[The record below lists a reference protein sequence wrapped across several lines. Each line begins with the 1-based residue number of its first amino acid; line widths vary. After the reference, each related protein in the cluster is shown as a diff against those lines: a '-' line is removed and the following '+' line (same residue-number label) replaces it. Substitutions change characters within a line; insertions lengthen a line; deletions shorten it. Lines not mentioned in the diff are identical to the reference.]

1 MLNNRLEAH
10 VYPSDALRSKPPKEE
25 STISFNSVVK
35 QNFLL
40 LLVISLFLSGRASA
54 SATQERIS
62 MDLAREKPIVIHVS
76 VALADNK
83 HQWIA
88 PVHESIGNGQD
99 ARSNLYWGARYGLK
113 TFLVRDAGWKVI
125 KQVATQ
131 DKRILESLIFTKL
144 IARNG
149 HQVKVY
155 LIADAWDG
163 RYISETIGQF
173 LRFSAGSDV
182 ITLDVDNQL
191 SLDAG
196 GAAHLKVYIGHD
208 ALMDFFG
215 LKDKSIQNPEKAVN
229 ALESDAIVLACKSK
243 AYFEPRLKAFG
254 SHPLVLTSGLMAPEA
269 YSLDAAV
276 TTWVMGGG
284 DNEVRKSA
292 AAAYAK
298 YQKISPSSARA
309 LFNVEP

>member
-1 MLNNRLEAH
+1 MISLN
-10 VYPSDALRSKPPKEE
+10 SD
-25 STISFNSVVK
+25 VK

-40 LLVISLFLSGRASA
+40 LLVISLFFSGEAFAST
-54 SATQERIS
+54 TQERIS
-62 MDLAREKPIVIHVS
+62 KDIARGKPIVIHVS

-88 PVHESIGNGQD
+88 PVNESIGNGQD
-99 ARSNLYWGARYGLK
+99 ARGNLYWGARYGLK
-113 TFLVRDAGWKVI
+113 NFLVKDAGWKVI

-131 DKRILESLIFTKL
+131 DKRRLESLVFTKL

-163 RYISETIGQF
+163 RYISETIRQF
-173 LRFSAGSDV
+173 LSFSAGSDV
-182 ITLDVDNQL
+182 ITLVVNDQL

-208 ALMDFFG
+208 ALMDYFG
-215 LKDKSIQNPEKAVN
+215 LKNKSIRNPEKAVN

-243 AYFEPRLKAFG
+243 AYFEPRLKALG
-254 SHPLVLTSGLMAPEA
+254 SHPLVLTTGLMAPEA
-269 YSLDAAV
+269 YSLDAAI
-276 TTWVMGGG
+276 TTWVTGAG
-284 DNEVRKSA
+284 DNEVRKSV

-298 YQKISPSSARA
+298 YQKISLSSAGR

>member
-1 MLNNRLEAH
+1 
-10 VYPSDALRSKPPKEE
+10 
-25 STISFNSVVK
+25 
-35 QNFLL
+35 
-40 LLVISLFLSGRASA
+40 
-54 SATQERIS
+54 
-62 MDLAREKPIVIHVS
+62 MDLARGKPIVIHVS

-88 PVHESIGNGQD
+88 PVHGSIGNGQD

-113 TFLVRDAGWKVI
+113 TFFVKDAGWKVI
-125 KQVATQ
+125 RQVATK
-131 DKRILESLIFTKL
+131 DKRVLESLIFTKL

-149 HQVKVY
+149 HKVKVY

-163 RYISETIGQF
+163 RYISETIQQF

-182 ITLDVDNQL
+182 ITLDVDSQ

-215 LKDKSIQNPEKAVN
+215 LKDKAIQNPEKAVST
-229 ALESDAIVLACKSK
+229 LQSDAIVLACKSK

-254 SHPLVLTSGLMAPEA
+254 SHSLVLTSGLMAPEA
-269 YSLDAAV
+269 YSLDAAI
-276 TTWVMGGG
+276 TTWVAGAG
-284 DNEVRKSA
+284 DNEVRRSA

-298 YQKISPSSARA
+298 YQKISPGSARA

>member
-1 MLNNRLEAH
+1 M
-10 VYPSDALRSKPPKEE
+10 
-25 STISFNSVVK
+25 ISFNSVVK

-40 LLVISLFLSGRASA
+40 LLVISSFFSGKVFAG
-54 SATQERIS
+54 ATQERI
-62 MDLAREKPIVIHVS
+62 DKDIARGKPIVIHVS

-113 TFLVRDAGWKVI
+113 TFFVKDAGWKVI
-125 KQVATQ
+125 KNVATQ

-144 IARNG
+144 ITRNG

-163 RYISETIGQF
+163 RYIFEAIRQF
-173 LRFSAGSDV
+173 LNFSAGSDV
-182 ITLDVDNQL
+182 ITLDINDQL

-208 ALMDFFG
+208 ALMDYFG
-215 LKDKSIQNPEKAVN
+215 LKNKLIQNPEKAVN

-243 AYFEPRLKAFG
+243 AYFESRLKALG
-254 SHPLVLTSGLMAPEA
+254 SHSLVLTSGLMAPEA
-269 YSLDAAV
+269 YSLDAAI
-276 TTWVMGGG
+276 TTWVTGAG
-284 DNEVRKSA
+284 DNEVRRSV

-298 YQKISPSSARA
+298 YQKISPSSAGR

>member
-1 MLNNRLEAH
+1 M
-10 VYPSDALRSKPPKEE
+10 
-25 STISFNSVVK
+25 ISFNSVVK

-40 LLVISLFLSGRASA
+40 LLVISLFFSGKVFANT
-54 SATQERIS
+54 TQERINK
-62 MDLAREKPIVIHVS
+62 DIARGKPIVIHVS

-113 TFLVRDAGWKVI
+113 TFLVKDAGWKVI

-131 DKRILESLIFTKL
+131 DKRILERLIFTKL

-163 RYISETIGQF
+163 RYIFETIRQF
-173 LRFSAGSDV
+173 LSFSAGSDV
-182 ITLDVDNQL
+182 ITLDVNDQI
-191 SLDAG
+191 SLNAG
-196 GAAHLKVYIGHD
+196 GTAHLKVYIGHD
-208 ALMDFFG
+208 ALMDYFG
-215 LKDKSIQNPEKAVN
+215 LKNKLIQNPEKAVN

-243 AYFEPRLKAFG
+243 AYFEPRLNALG
-254 SHPLVLTSGLMAPEA
+254 SHSLVLTSGLMAPEA
-269 YSLDAAV
+269 YSLDAAI
-276 TTWVMGGG
+276 TTWVTGAG
-284 DNEVRKSA
+284 DNEVRRSV

-298 YQKISPSSARA
+298 YQKISSSSAGR